1 MSDDTFRFETRAIHA
16 GQDPD
21 APYGSVNVPIYQTAT
36 YVQPAVGEPKVW
48 DYARGGNPTREA
60 FQQALAALEGAERGF
75 AFSSGLGA
83 ETTLL
88 LTLRPGDHVV
98 LADDVYGGTYRLLSS
113 VLSSWGLTFTTVDL
127 GDQAALVDALGPMT
141 KLVWIET
148 PSNPLLKIVDI
159 GAVAATAH
167 AAGARVVVDNTFA
180 TPALQRPLALGAD
193 AVVHSV
199 TKYIGGHSDLIGGA
213 IVTSDEEWIE
223 QLGFLTNAIGAVPGP
238 MDCYLALRGLKT
250 LAIRMRAHCSGARA
264 IAGFLQTHRDVSA
277 VYYPGLSDHAG
288 HAIAT
293 RQMADYGGMVSFRVG
308 SAARAVDLV
317 GRTELFFL
325 AESLGGVESLIEVPG
340 PMTHASVA
348 GSPLEVPDDLVRLSV
363 GIEHPDD
370 LIEDLARALD
380 ASGRV

>member
-1 MSDDTFRFETRAIHA
+1 
-16 GQDPD
+16 
-21 APYGSVNVPIYQTAT
+21 
-36 YVQPAVGEPKVW
+36 
-48 DYARGGNPTREA
+48 
-60 FQQALAALEGAERGF
+60 
-75 AFSSGLGA
+75 
-83 ETTLL
+83 

-98 LADDVYGGTYRLLSS
+98 LADDVYGGTYRLLST
-113 VLSSWGLTFTTVDL
+113 VFSSWGLTFTTVDL
-127 GDQAALVDALGPMT
+127 GDRAALVDALGPMT
-141 KLVWIET
+141 KLVWVET

-159 GAVAATAH
+159 GEVAATAH

-223 QLGFLTNAIGAVPGP
+223 QLGFLTNAVGAVPGP

-264 IAGFLQTHRDVSA
+264 IAGFLQAHRDVSA
-277 VYYPGLSDHAG
+277 VYYPGLSDHPG

-380 ASGRV
+380 ASGHV

>member
-167 AAGARVVVDNTFA
+167 AAGRAGGGGQHVRHPGAAATAGSGSRRRGAQRHEVHRRPLRSDRRGDRHQRRGVDRTARV
-180 TPALQRPLALGAD
+180 P
-193 AVVHSV
+193 
-199 TKYIGGHSDLIGGA
+199 
-213 IVTSDEEWIE
+213 DER
-223 QLGFLTNAIGAVPGP
+223 
-238 MDCYLALRGLKT
+238 DR
-250 LAIRMRAHCSGARA
+250 RGARA
-264 IAGFLQTHRDVSA
+264 DGLLPRPARPED
-277 VYYPGLSDHAG
+277 PGDPHAG
-288 HAIAT
+288 ALLGCP
-293 RQMADYGGMVSFRVG
+293 RDRRVPADPPRRLGRVLPG
-308 SAARAVDLV
+308 AVRPRGPCDRDPADGRLRRDGVVPRGV
-317 GRTELFFL
+317 GRPR
-325 AESLGGVESLIEVPG
+325 GGPRR
-340 PMTHASVA
+340 A
-348 GSPLEVPDDLVRLSV
+348 D
-363 GIEHPDD
+363 
-370 LIEDLARALD
+370 RALLPGRIPRR
-380 ASGRV
+380 SGIADRGAGAR